1 VFETYVEAAARY
13 SHEQRQQPETTMTD
27 QQITINAVRE
37 SRLVLAEFLEP
48 NSSDAV
54 YTVQQLREILDIRE
68 VKCAI
73 ERLERCANGLPLA
86 R

>member
-1 VFETYVEAAARY
+1 
-13 SHEQRQQPETTMTD
+13 MTD
-27 QQITINAVRE
+27 QQIVINAVRE
-37 SRLVLAEFLEP
+37 SRLILAEFLEP
-48 NSSDAV
+48 NSSDAEN
-54 YTVQQLREILDIRE
+54 TVEQLREILDIRE